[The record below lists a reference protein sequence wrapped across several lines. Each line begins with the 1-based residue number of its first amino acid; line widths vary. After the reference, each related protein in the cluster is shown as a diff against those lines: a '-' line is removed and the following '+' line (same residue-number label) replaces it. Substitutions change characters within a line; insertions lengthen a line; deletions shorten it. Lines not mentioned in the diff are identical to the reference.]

1 MTRLLADLVLVMHV
15 LFVGFV
21 VVGLLLIV
29 LGGFRGWNWVRNV
42 WFRIAHLAG
51 IGVVV
56 LQAWLGVVCPLTTLE
71 MWLRRQS
78 GGPYYQ
84 GGFIEFWLK
93 QLLYYD
99 APAWVFVAAYTLFGL
114 LVAVSWA
121 RFPPSFKP
129 SRV

>member
-29 LGGFRGWNWVRNV
+29 LGGFRGWNWVRNA

-78 GGPYYQ
+78 GGAHYQ
-84 GGFIEFWLK
+84 GSFIEFWLK

-99 APAWVFVAAYTLFGL
+99 APAWVFAAAYTLFGL

-121 RFPPSFKP
+121 RFPPSFK
-129 SRV
+129 SNRV